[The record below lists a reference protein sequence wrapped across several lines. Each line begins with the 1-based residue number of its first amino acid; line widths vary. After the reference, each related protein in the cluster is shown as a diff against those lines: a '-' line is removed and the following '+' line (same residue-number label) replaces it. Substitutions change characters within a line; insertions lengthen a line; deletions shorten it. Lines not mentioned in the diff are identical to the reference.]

1 MTQPFSSTKRN
12 DPSKRGA
19 LQECFDVYMAGEH
32 FFILV
37 RALCE
42 GVAGVLGLVFSGWVM
57 FFEVLGAFVGGVLF
71 IVDVIIAAIAA
82 VFAAFSS

>member
-12 DPSKRGA
+12 DTAKRGT
-19 LQECFDVYMAGEH
+19 LQDCFDVYMAGEH

-37 RALCE
+37 RALSK
-42 GVAGVLGLVFSGWVM
+42 GVAFVLGLVFSGLVM
-57 FFEVLGAFVGGVLF
+57 FFELLCAFVGGVLF
-71 IVDVIIAAIAA
+71 IVDVVIAAIAA